1 MDIKDI
7 KDLIMTIDNTNIEKV
22 EIEKDDIKIMITKR
36 ANSESNNTNNTNKT
50 NTGNLEITDKP
61 TEIIDEDNQEI
72 KKEIITTEYNRPSTN
87 DENTFIV
94 KSPIVGTFYKGSSP
108 DTPPFV
114 KVGDKVSKGQVLCII
129 EAMKVMNEIQCQEA
143 GEIIEIFADDE
154 DIVEYGQPLMR
165 IRR

>member
-22 EIEKDDIKIMITKR
+22 EIEKNDIKIMITKR
-36 ANSESNNTNNTNKT
+36 ANSESNNTNKT

>member
-36 ANSESNNTNNTNKT
+36 ANSESNNTNKT
-50 NTGNLEITDKP
+50 NTGNLEITDRP

-143 GEIIEIFADDE
+143 GEVIEIFADDE

>member
-36 ANSESNNTNNTNKT
+36 ANSESNNTNKT